1 MFDFRVRPNF
11 HSTTGNNITISQDG
25 SLKEDRILEI
35 KMFEGKIALVTG
47 ATSGM
52 GRATAIAFAKEG
64 AKVIM
69 AARRSERG
77 QEVVDQIAA
86 SGGESIF
93 VKTDVRSPAD
103 VDNLFTTILNKYG
116 RLDFAFNN
124 AGTSLGHVPTVIKT
138 TEEEWDR
145 LMETNLRGVWLCM
158 KHEIDIMLK
167 QGGGVII
174 NTASILGV
182 IGEWGLS
189 HYCASKHGSLGLA
202 KTAAL
207 EYAKKNIRINTIC
220 PGPIMTEMLEAALPF
235 MPKMLD
241 VMAAK
246 TNLQRIGQP
255 EEIAGAA
262 LWLCTDDAA
271 FMIGKEIAI
280 DGGYISY

>member
-1 MFDFRVRPNF
+1 M
-11 HSTTGNNITISQDG
+11 
-25 SLKEDRILEI
+25 EI

-52 GRATAIAFAKEG
+52 GRATAIAFAREG

-69 AARRSERG
+69 AARREQRG
-77 QEVVDQIAA
+77 REVVDQIAA
-86 SGGESIF
+86 EGGESIF
-93 VKTDVRSPAD
+93 VQTDVRNPAD
-103 VDNLFTTILNKYG
+103 IENLFKTIMAKYG

-124 AGTSLGHVPTVIKT
+124 AGVSLPHVPTVLKT

-145 LMETNLRGVWLCM
+145 LMETNARGVWLCM
-158 KHEIDIMLK
+158 KEEIPIMIK

-174 NTASILGV
+174 NTASILGI

-189 HYCASKHGSLGLA
+189 HYAASKHASLGLA
-202 KTAAL
+202 KSAAL

-220 PGPIMTEMLEAALPF
+220 PGPIMTEMLEVALPF
-235 MPKMLD
+235 LPKMLD
-241 VMAAK
+241 VMASK
-246 TNLQRIGQP
+246 TSLRRIGQP

-262 LWLCTDDAA
+262 LWLCTDEAA

-280 DGGYISY
+280 DGGYITY

>member
-1 MFDFRVRPNF
+1 M
-11 HSTTGNNITISQDG
+11 
-25 SLKEDRILEI
+25 EI

-47 ATSGM
+47 TTAGM
-52 GRATAIAFAKEG
+52 GRATAIAFAREG
-64 AKVIM
+64 AKVVM
-69 AARRSERG
+69 AARREERG
-77 QEVVDQIAA
+77 REVVEQIAA
-86 SGGESIF
+86 EGGESIF
-93 VKTDVRSPAD
+93 VKTDVRNPAD
-103 VDNLFTTILNKYG
+103 IDNLFKVILDKYG

-124 AGTSLGHVPTVIKT
+124 AGVSLGHVPTLIKT

-158 KHEIDIMLK
+158 KHEIDIMKK

-182 IGEWGLS
+182 IGEFGLS

-207 EYAKKNIRINTIC
+207 EYAKDNIRINTIC
-220 PGPIMTEMLEAALPF
+220 PGPIMTEMLEMALPF
-235 MPKMLD
+235 MPKMLE
-241 VMAAK
+241 VMAGK
-246 TNLQRIGQP
+246 TCLRRIGQP

-262 LWLCTDDAA
+262 LWLCTDEAA
-271 FMIGKEIAI
+271 FMIGREIAI

>member
-1 MFDFRVRPNF
+1 M
-11 HSTTGNNITISQDG
+11 
-25 SLKEDRILEI
+25 EI
-35 KMFEGKIALVTG
+35 KMFEGKIALITG

-52 GRATAIAFAKEG
+52 GRATAIAFAREG

-69 AARRSERG
+69 AARREQRG

-86 SGGESIF
+86 FGGESIF
-93 VKTDVRSPAD
+93 VKTDVRKSED
-103 VDNLFTTILNKYG
+103 IKNLFKTIMDKYG

-124 AGTSLGHVPTVIKT
+124 AGVSLPHVPTILKT
-138 TEEEWDR
+138 TDEEWDR
-145 LMETNLRGVWLCM
+145 LMETNARGVWLCM
-158 KHEIDIMLK
+158 KEEIPIMIK
-167 QGGGVII
+167 QGSGVII
-174 NTASILGV
+174 NTASILGI

-189 HYCASKHGSLGLA
+189 HYAASKHASLGLA

-220 PGPIMTEMLEAALPF
+220 PGPIMTEMLEVALPF

-241 VMAAK
+241 VMAGK
-246 TNLQRIGQP
+246 TAVRRIGQP

-262 LWLCTDDAA
+262 LWLCTDEAA

-280 DGGYISY
+280 DGGYITY